1 MPETRDEEIK
11 RIVENRRRNAEI
23 KRAEQIKKRNMTLA
37 GIAGVV
43 ILLILIIIIGV
54 SCSSKKGNKSA
65 KETTAEATTVEV
77 TTVVETTTVEET
89 TNKKNAAA
97 ETTVKAVETTKTENQ
112 SESATTGDNAS
123 ASTSMYT
130 NDGVNLRSE
139 ASTDSSDNVVTTI
152 EKGEKVEVLSNEGDW
167 TRIKYNGK
175 TGYVATRFLSE
186 KNVYDEKRI
195 IITRIH

>member
-65 KETTAEATTVEV
+65 KETTAEATTVEVTTVEV

-186 KNVYDEKRI
+186 KNVYDE
-195 IITRIH
+195 

>member
-167 TRIKYNGK
+167 TRIKYNGT

-186 KNVYDEKRI
+186 KNVYDE
-195 IITRIH
+195 

>member
-139 ASTDSSDNVVTTI
+139 ASTDSSENVVTTI

-186 KNVYDEKRI
+186 KNVYDE
-195 IITRIH
+195 

>member
-65 KETTAEATTVEV
+65 KETTAEATTVEATTVEV

-112 SESATTGDNAS
+112 SESATTSDNAS

-139 ASTDSSDNVVTTI
+139 ASTDSTDNVVTTI

-186 KNVYDEKRI
+186 KNVYDE
-195 IITRIH
+195 

>member
-167 TRIKYNGK
+167 RRIKYNGK

-186 KNVYDEKRI
+186 KNVYDE
-195 IITRIH
+195 

>member
-43 ILLILIIIIGV
+43 ILLILIIITGV

-65 KETTAEATTVEV
+65 KETTAEATTIEV

-186 KNVYDEKRI
+186 KNVYDE
-195 IITRIH
+195 

>member
-23 KRAEQIKKRNMTLA
+23 NRAEQIKKRNMTLA

-186 KNVYDEKRI
+186 KNVYDE
-195 IITRIH
+195 

>member
-1 MPETRDEEIK
+1 MFHVLQK
-11 RIVENRRRNAEI
+11 R
-23 KRAEQIKKRNMTLA
+23 
-37 GIAGVV
+37 
-43 ILLILIIIIGV
+43 
-54 SCSSKKGNKSA
+54 
-65 KETTAEATTVEV
+65 TTSQQRKQQQRLTTVEV

-97 ETTVKAVETTKTENQ
+97 ETTVKVVETTKTENQ

-139 ASTDSSDNVVTTI
+139 ASTNSSDNVVTTI

-186 KNVYDEKRI
+186 KNVYDE
-195 IITRIH
+195 

>member
-23 KRAEQIKKRNMTLA
+23 KRAEQIKKINITLA

-186 KNVYDEKRI
+186 KNVYDE
-195 IITRIH
+195 

>member
-1 MPETRDEEIK
+1 MIFYAETRDEEIK

-186 KNVYDEKRI
+186 KNVYDE
-195 IITRIH
+195 

>member
-65 KETTAEATTVEV
+65 KETIAEATTVEV

-186 KNVYDEKRI
+186 KNVYDE
-195 IITRIH
+195 

>member
-65 KETTAEATTVEV
+65 KETTAEATTVEATTVEV

-186 KNVYDEKRI
+186 KNVYDE
-195 IITRIH
+195 

>member
-54 SCSSKKGNKSA
+54 SCSSKKVNKSA
-65 KETTAEATTVEV
+65 KETTAEATTIEV

-186 KNVYDEKRI
+186 KNVYDE
-195 IITRIH
+195 

>member
-43 ILLILIIIIGV
+43 ILIILIIIIGV

-186 KNVYDEKRI
+186 KNVYDE
-195 IITRIH
+195 

>member
-65 KETTAEATTVEV
+65 K
-77 TTVVETTTVEET
+77 
-89 TNKKNAAA
+89 

-186 KNVYDEKRI
+186 KNVYDE
-195 IITRIH
+195 

>member
-97 ETTVKAVETTKTENQ
+97 ETTVKAVETTKAENQ

-186 KNVYDEKRI
+186 KNVYDE
-195 IITRIH
+195 

>member
-89 TNKKNAAA
+89 TNKKNAEA

-112 SESATTGDNAS
+112 SESSTTGDNAS

-175 TGYVATRFLSE
+175 TGYVATRFLSK
-186 KNVYDEKRI
+186 KNVYDE
-195 IITRIH
+195 

>member
-89 TNKKNAAA
+89 TDKKNAEA

-186 KNVYDEKRI
+186 KNVYDE
-195 IITRIH
+195 

>member
-23 KRAEQIKKRNMTLA
+23 KRAGQIKKRNMTLA

-89 TNKKNAAA
+89 TNKKNAEA

-186 KNVYDEKRI
+186 KNVYDE
-195 IITRIH
+195 

>member
-23 KRAEQIKKRNMTLA
+23 KRAEQIKKRNLTLA

-186 KNVYDEKRI
+186 KNVYDE
-195 IITRIH
+195 

>member
-97 ETTVKAVETTKTENQ
+97 ETTVKAVETTKTDNQ

-186 KNVYDEKRI
+186 KNVYDE
-195 IITRIH
+195 

>member
-175 TGYVATRFLSE
+175 TGYVATRAFL
-186 KNVYDEKRI
+186 RRPRQPH
-195 IITRIH
+195 T

>member
-54 SCSSKKGNKSA
+54 SCSSKKGNRSA

-186 KNVYDEKRI
+186 KNVYDE
-195 IITRIH
+195 

>member
-89 TNKKNAAA
+89 TNKKNAEA

-175 TGYVATRFLSE
+175 TGYVATRFLCKKQVLGE
-186 KNVYDEKRI
+186 VI
-195 IITRIH
+195 

>member
-77 TTVVETTTVEET
+77 TTVVETTTVEKT

-186 KNVYDEKRI
+186 KNVYDE
-195 IITRIH
+195 

>member
-23 KRAEQIKKRNMTLA
+23 KRAEQIKKRNMILA

-89 TNKKNAAA
+89 TDKKNAEA

-186 KNVYDEKRI
+186 KNVYDEYFCVKNRF
-195 IITRIH
+195 

>member
-11 RIVENRRRNAEI
+11 RIVENRRINAEI

-112 SESATTGDNAS
+112 SESATTGGNAS

-186 KNVYDEKRI
+186 KNVYDE
-195 IITRIH
+195 

>member
-77 TTVVETTTVEET
+77 TTVVETTTV
-89 TNKKNAAA
+89 A

-186 KNVYDEKRI
+186 KNVYDE
-195 IITRIH
+195 

>member
-186 KNVYDEKRI
+186 KNVYYE
-195 IITRIH
+195 

>member
-1 MPETRDEEIK
+1 MPETRDEEIR

-186 KNVYDEKRI
+186 KNVYDE
-195 IITRIH
+195 

>member
-1 MPETRDEEIK
+1 MPETRDEVIK

-186 KNVYDEKRI
+186 KNVYDE
-195 IITRIH
+195 

>member
-89 TNKKNAAA
+89 TNKKNAEA

-186 KNVYDEKRI
+186 KNIYDE
-195 IITRIH
+195 

>member
-23 KRAEQIKKRNMTLA
+23 KRAEQIKKRNITLA

-186 KNVYDEKRI
+186 KNVYDE
-195 IITRIH
+195 

>member
-43 ILLILIIIIGV
+43 ILLILIIVIGV

-186 KNVYDEKRI
+186 KNVYDE
-195 IITRIH
+195 

>member
-23 KRAEQIKKRNMTLA
+23 KRAEQIKKRIMTLA

-186 KNVYDEKRI
+186 KNVYDE
-195 IITRIH
+195 

>member
-186 KNVYDEKRI
+186 KNVYDE
-195 IITRIH
+195 

>member
-23 KRAEQIKKRNMTLA
+23 KRAEQIKKRNMILA

-89 TNKKNAAA
+89 TDKKNAEA

-186 KNVYDEKRI
+186 KNVYDE
-195 IITRIH
+195 

>member
-89 TNKKNAAA
+89 TDKKNAEA

-152 EKGEKVEVLSNEGDW
+152 EKGEVLSNEGDW

-186 KNVYDEKRI
+186 KNVYDE
-195 IITRIH
+195 